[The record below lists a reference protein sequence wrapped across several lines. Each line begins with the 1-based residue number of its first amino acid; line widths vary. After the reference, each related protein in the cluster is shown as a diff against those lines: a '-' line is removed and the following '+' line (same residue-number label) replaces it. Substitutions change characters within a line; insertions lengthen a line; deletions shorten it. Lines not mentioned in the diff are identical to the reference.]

1 MEQLDTFDLK
11 NLTLIGDEDGI
22 VQVILSRPAKR
33 NALNAETIEE
43 LIDVFSKLPR
53 MGARAV
59 VLKAEGDHFCAG
71 LDLVEHHNE
80 QRRPEEFMHI
90 CLRWHEAFNKMEY
103 GGVPIIAAL
112 KGAVVGGGLE
122 LASAAHV
129 RVADQS
135 TYFALPEGQRGL
147 FTGGGATIRVAD
159 LVGKARMIDMMLTG
173 RVYKLEEAFQVGLC
187 QYLVD
192 GSSDDKAMEIA
203 RTAAENPALSN
214 FAICSAISHMQ
225 NMSAMDAAYAESVVA
240 GIVNTQPAS
249 NERLEAFANKSAPRV
264 RPDWALELI
273 SWYGAG
279 TNTQR

>member
-1 MEQLDTFDLK
+1 MQQLDTF
-11 NLTLIGDEDGI
+11 NLEYLSLSGDEDGI
-22 VQVILSRPAKR
+22 VQVVLCRPEKR
-33 NALNAETIEE
+33 NALNADTIEE
-43 LIDVFSKLPR
+43 LIEVFSKLPR

-59 VLKAEGDHFCAG
+59 VLRAEGDHFCAG
-71 LDLVEHHNE
+71 LDLVEHHNQ

-122 LASAAHV
+122 LASAAHI

-173 RVYKLEEAFQVGLC
+173 RVYKQDEAVQVGLC

-192 GSSDDKAMEIA
+192 DSSDDKAMEIA

-225 NMSAMDAAYAESVVA
+225 NMSGMDAAYAESVVA

-249 NERLEAFANKSAPRV
+249 HERLEAFADKSAPRV
-264 RPDWALELI
+264 RPD
-273 SWYGAG
+273 
-279 TNTQR
+279 

>member
-1 MEQLDTFDLK
+1 MLEKIDTFELE
-11 NLTLIGDEDGI
+11 NLALMADDDGI

-43 LIDVFSKLPR
+43 LISVFSQLPR
-53 MGARAV
+53 MGARAI
-59 VLKAEGDHFCAG
+59 VLRAEGDHFCAG
-71 LDLVEHHNE
+71 LDLVEHHRE

-122 LASAAHV
+122 LASSAHV
-129 RVADQS
+129 RVADQT

-173 RVYKLEEAFQVGLC
+173 RVYKQEEAFQVGLC
-187 QYLVD
+187 QYLID
-192 GSSDDKAMEIA
+192 GNSDDKAMEIA
-203 RTAAENPALSN
+203 RTAAQNPVLSN

-264 RPDWALELI
+264 RPD
-273 SWYGAG
+273 
-279 TNTQR
+279 